1 MNFKQRQAA
10 RESVSDDIILV
21 DQVDLP
27 QDTVEGA
34 LAEVEEDT
42 KQIDISVGESEVMAE
57 DGDEIDDQLSALDE
71 QQAAADG
78 TAPAEDD
85 EGNPPVEAEDD
96 MSDDAVNKLDVAVE
110 SIRRRWMM
118 NDRPSVAQESF
129 SATHKRTAARES
141 LWDTIK
147 QFLKDIIDWVKE
159 QFAKLKSRW
168 IKFRNQGKSIQKRS
182 KQFDAVIRNLGT
194 KKKDDV
200 SGSFIKQLSVGASF
214 KGDDVATLNAT
225 LTAIANFQNVQ
236 EEALGNVK
244 DLVDR
249 AVNSKAELKKTSSVL
264 DGRASTMGGELL
276 GGKVVK
282 IEKPENGEAD
292 DLELTVVDTEASIE
306 TSVSTPSVQQLNS
319 LNTFFNKLGIE
330 IEKRCNAWD
339 KIERASK
346 AYTQSMEKLSNSLD
360 KMKVDDDAAL
370 TENARKARRAI
381 SHANSLVSRCESVSA
396 HLVKCLSAGVNGYI
410 AAGVGAYEKRK
421 AA

>member
-42 KQIDISVGESEVMAE
+42 KQIDISVGDAEVMAE

-200 SGSFIKQLSVGASF
+200 SGPFIKQLSAGAAF
-214 KGDDVATLNAT
+214 KGADVSALNA
-225 LTAIANFQNVQ
+225 
-236 EEALGNVK
+236 ALGAVAVFQSAQEGALTNAK
-244 DLVDR
+244 AIVDQVV
-249 AVNSKAELKKTSSVL
+249 AAKTALTSLPSVF
-264 DGRASTMGGELL
+264 DGNASAMAGEII

-282 IEKPENGEAD
+282 IEKPEHGEAD
-292 DLELTVVDTEASIE
+292 DMEMTIVDTEADIE
-306 TSVSTPSVQQLNS
+306 TSVTTPTVQQLNS

-346 AYTQSMEKLSNSLD
+346 SYTQSMEKLSSQID
-360 KMKVDDDAAL
+360 KMKVDEDAAL

-381 SHANSLVSRCESVSA
+381 SHANSQVSRCESIA
-396 HLVKCLSAGVNGYI
+396 THLVKSLSAGVNGYI
-410 AAGVGAYEKRK
+410 SAGIGAYEKRK

>member
-42 KQIDISVGESEVMAE
+42 KQIDISVGESEVMSE

-71 QQAAADG
+71 QQSAADG

-182 KQFDAVIRNLGT
+182 KQFDAVIRTLGT
-194 KKKDDV
+194 KKKDDI
-200 SGSFIKQLSVGASF
+200 SGGFIKQLSIGAGFIGSDTS
-214 KGDDVATLNAT
+214 KLNAQ
-225 LTAIANFQNVQ
+225 LAAVAVIQTAQEHALASAKTIVDAVTGKSANPF
-236 EEALGNVK
+236 
-244 DLVDR
+244 
-249 AVNSKAELKKTSSVL
+249 ST
-264 DGRASTMGGELL
+264 ASIIDKSAAGMAGEYL
-276 GGKVVK
+276 GGKVLK
-282 IEKPENGEAD
+282 YEAPEGSD
-292 DLELTVVDTEASIE
+292 DEPEITVVDSEADVE
-306 TSVSTPSVQQLNS
+306 TSVATPSIQQLNS
-319 LNTFFNKLGIE
+319 VNTFFNKLGIE
-330 IEKRCNAWD
+330 VEKRCNAWE

-346 AYTQSMEKLSNSLD
+346 AYADSMTKLSNALD
-360 KMKVDDDAAL
+360 KMKIDDDKVM
-370 TENARKARRAI
+370 TENARIARRAI
-381 SHANSLVSRCESVSA
+381 SHANGYVSKCESLATSII
-396 HLVKCLSAGVNGYI
+396 KNLSAGTNGYI